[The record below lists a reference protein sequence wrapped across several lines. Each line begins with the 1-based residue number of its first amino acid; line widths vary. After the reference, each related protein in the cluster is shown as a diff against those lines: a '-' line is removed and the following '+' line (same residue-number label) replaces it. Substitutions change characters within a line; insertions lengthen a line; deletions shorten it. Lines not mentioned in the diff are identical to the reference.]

1 MRPMYI
7 MLILLAILFGGIFLY
22 KGFQSYMMN
31 RFFASQSQP
40 IVTISAMKAEYQTW
54 QPKLRATGTIRA
66 IKGVNVTT
74 ELDGMVRTIYFTPG
88 ATVEQ
93 YTVLVQLNA
102 DAELAQLRALEATA
116 KLAKIVYE
124 RDKSQFT
131 VRAVSQ
137 ATLDTDLQNLKN
149 AEAQVE
155 QQKATVAKKTIRA
168 PFNGRLGISR
178 VNPGQYLKVGDP
190 IVTLQSLDPIYADFY
205 VPQQALTE
213 LKIGQQVNLKVDTFR
228 DELFNGMITTINPLI
243 NLNTRN
249 VLVEATLPNPDR
261 RLIPGMFATLYAD
274 VGETKQFITLPQT
287 AVTYNPYGDI
297 VYLIHE
303 SGKDDTNKP
312 ILIAKQVFVTTG
324 DTRGDQV
331 AILKGI
337 KAGDMVVTSGQVKL
351 KNGSRV
357 VINNKVVPSNNPNP
371 IVPNERA

>member
-1 MRPMYI
+1 MKRMST

-22 KGFQSYMMN
+22 KAFQNFMMK
-31 RFFASQSQP
+31 RFFASQSEP
-40 IVTISAMKAEYQTW
+40 IVTISTMQAEYQIW

-74 ELDGMVRTIYFTPG
+74 ELAGMVQKIYFTPG
-88 ATVEQ
+88 ANVEQ

-102 DAELAQLRALEATA
+102 DAENAQLRALEATA

-168 PFNGRLGISR
+168 PFSGRLGISR
-178 VNPGQYLKVGDP
+178 VNPGQYLNVGDP
-190 IVTLQSLDPIYADFY
+190 VVTLQSLDPIYADFY
-205 VPQQALTE
+205 VPQQELIE
-213 LKIGQQVNLKVDTFR
+213 LKVGQNVNLKVDTFH
-228 DELFNGMITTINPLI
+228 DEMFHGVITTINPLI
-243 NLNTRN
+243 NSNTRN
-249 VLVEATLPNPDR
+249 VLVEATLPNPNLK
-261 RLIPGMFATLYAD
+261 LIPGMFASLYAD
-274 VGETKQFITLPQT
+274 VGSQKKYITLPQT

-297 VYLIHE
+297 VYIIHE
-303 SGKDDTNKP
+303 TGKDSEGRP

-324 DTRGDQV
+324 DTRGDQI
-331 AILKGI
+331 AILKGV
-337 KAGDMVVTSGQVKL
+337 KTGDIVVTSGQVKL
-351 KNGSRV
+351 KSGSRV
-357 VINNKVVPSNNPNP
+357 VINNEIVPSNNPNP
-371 IVPNERA
+371 VVTNERA